1 MRNRHSDLWIPC
13 TDALPLSHKV
23 QLCSSYVPEI
33 VLKRLCIY
41 RKFFVLVTEGLVSIK
56 GFSQPSVAHLSKKNF
71 TKQTI
76 LEHLL
81 SLVTVLSK
89 KIMCYSWFA
98 SYSSFMK
105 FLSCHP
111 FHSSYVTET
120 NIPS

>member
-1 MRNRHSDLWIPC
+1 MRNQTLDLWIPC

-56 GFSQPSVAHLSKKNF
+56 GLISQLSVGHLSKKNF

-76 LEHLL
+76 SE
-81 SLVTVLSK
+81 
-89 KIMCYSWFA
+89 
-98 SYSSFMK
+98 
-105 FLSCHP
+105 
-111 FHSSYVTET
+111 
-120 NIPS
+120 N